1 LPSTDTHTGY
11 YGLQP
16 SMVLDENDDPMFTY
30 FVGEDGGVYALYF
43 TRWDPCAGA
52 FTTPLLI
59 DTLQYGITTGAAER
73 NAAIA
78 YDLTTKEIGIVYN
91 PASAGNGPGDGN
103 TYVVLATEKP
113 GATTFTTQM
122 ASAGLSSVVGTSQPV
137 IAMAQG
143 QIYIAYVQ
151 GNFNCGSGG
160 SCQGLQLLSSTTTA
174 QPDAGPAA
182 DGGAPPHYFTEQAI
196 DVGGVP
202 VQARADALSIGIDAS
217 GRVGLAFFEE
227 PPYSGETYN
236 TTLMFWRSDM
246 ANAVPIIDTNNIQN
260 DHVTAAL
267 RFEGTNV
274 DIAADMTVEDPPPS
288 NLFFATSVDGTTWPA
303 PVYVTEDN
311 MAGNGGATIALAM
324 DGAGNG
330 IITTDVNG
338 GPSLC
343 TDPYLAQT
351 TDDGNSWAS
360 CVSDYAKGQDFSLGT
375 MSAAY
380 GQSRNKGKFILGFQN
395 GLSDLDPNSP
405 NGVWLYQSP

>member
-1 LPSTDTHTGY
+1 MKNKLTPHVRSLSFAVAPLAIAAAAGGCSSSPSSPGTSSTNTSSSSTATGSGSSSTAVSTSTASGATCAKHLAPGFTIVTALPSTDTHTGY

-30 FVGEDGGVYALYF
+30 FVGEDGGVYTLYF

-59 DTLQYGITTGAAER
+59 DTLQYGITTGSAER

-103 TYVVLATEKP
+103 TYVVLATEKA

-122 ASAGLSSVVGTSQPV
+122 ASTGLSSVVGTSQPV

-196 DVGGVP
+196 NIGGVP
-202 VQARADALSIGIDAS
+202 IQARADALSIGIDAS

-227 PPYSGETYN
+227 PRTPARRTTRRSCSGEATWRTPSPSSTP
-236 TTLMFWRSDM
+236 TTSR
-246 ANAVPIIDTNNIQN
+246 
-260 DHVTAAL
+260 
-267 RFEGTNV
+267 
-274 DIAADMTVEDPPPS
+274 
-288 NLFFATSVDGTTWPA
+288 TT
-303 PVYVTEDN
+303 T
-311 MAGNGGATIALAM
+311 
-324 DGAGNG
+324 
-330 IITTDVNG
+330 
-338 GPSLC
+338 
-343 TDPYLAQT
+343 
-351 TDDGNSWAS
+351 
-360 CVSDYAKGQDFSLGT
+360 
-375 MSAAY
+375 
-380 GQSRNKGKFILGFQN
+380 
-395 GLSDLDPNSP
+395 
-405 NGVWLYQSP
+405 